1 MNSPDLSMPEE
12 NVEETLEDREG
23 NDEASEADRKKLKMT
38 QLAESGEISQSVKY
52 IKEASN
58 RVICKL
64 YAEYEWIQQDKT
76 NAVLA
81 DTLITKFAELMEIP
95 SGEDLAVELR
105 EDKLLQGNIKT
116 AVNFIAPFIPF
127 IGLVT
132 GGATVRKHVMKNRDA
147 TRRESKPKESLE
159 YLANC
164 LTRPHRILLS
174 NVGMFSK
181 SLSTLSK

>member
-81 DTLITKFAELMEIP
+81 DTLITKFAELMEMLDTVP

-116 AVNFIAPFIPF
+116 AVNFVAPFIPF

-132 GGATVRKHVMKNRDA
+132 GGATLGKHVMKQRSSNFGGGESF
-147 TRRESKPKESLE
+147 REEPS
-159 YLANC
+159 
-164 LTRPHRILLS
+164 
-174 NVGMFSK
+174 
-181 SLSTLSK
+181 STF